1 MRITD
6 LVQRVK
12 VLEEKFGIMLDVYL
26 LRSGERVSLARNQRL
41 PEFSDVLHRR
51 PSERARLMLEAV
63 STSGGDRLHELCQA
77 LAAGPIPRGQFNN
90 PD

>member
-1 MRITD
+1 
-6 LVQRVK
+6 
-12 VLEEKFGIMLDVYL
+12 
-26 LRSGERVSLARNQRL
+26 
-41 PEFSDVLHRR
+41 
-51 PSERARLMLEAV
+51 MLEAV

>member
-41 PEFSDVLHRR
+41 PAFSDVLHRR
-51 PSERARLMLEAV
+51 PSERARIMLQAQ

-77 LAAGPIPRGQFNN
+77 LNHETN
-90 PD
+90 